1 MTGLESPSHMFDL
14 VGTKWLPAARVAIYA
29 LERFLAAISVT
40 GQRAALVG
48 EEAAMTGRKAVALA
62 GVGAGIFA
70 CWVRPRLPRWGATD
84 EEVTGAYPGAGVVP
98 GGERAA
104 TMAVTIGAPPERVW
118 PWLVQMGWDRGGW
131 YSWDRIIN
139 AGRPSAA
146 EVHPE
151 WQDLAVGSQLRAWS
165 PGGLLAPGEV
175 AALEPDRFLDLHK
188 LTDLRGRGL
197 DRRQARPP
205 AHMEGLW
212 GFRLNE
218 LPGGHSRLIIGGY
231 QAIRP
236 RWLERIVFGWSH
248 VLVVWIMQARMLAVL
263 KRNVERA
270 TARTAPVLAPAP
282 AKRR

>member
-1 MTGLESPSHMFDL
+1 MFDL
-14 VGTKWLPAARVAIYA
+14 VCTRWSPAARIAFYA

-40 GQRAALVG
+40 GQRAALAG

-70 CWVRPRLPRWGATD
+70 CWVRPRLLRWGATD
-84 EEVTGAYPGAGVVP
+84 EEVSGAYPGAGFVP

-104 TMAVTIGAPPERVW
+104 TMAITIDAPPERVW

-131 YSWDRIIN
+131 YSWDRIDN

-151 WQDLAVGSQLRAWS
+151 WQDLAVGDQLRARVTRR
-165 PGGLLAPGEV
+165 PAGPVGGRRTRTGQVPRPAQT
-175 AALEPDRFLDLHK
+175 DRS
-188 LTDLRGRGL
+188 
-197 DRRQARPP
+197 ARPRPGP
-205 AHMEGLW
+205 AAATAVGIHGRPV

-218 LPGGHSRLIIGGY
+218 LPGGRSRLVIGGY

-236 RWLERIVFGWSH
+236 RWLERFVSGWSN

-263 KRNVERA
+263 KRAVERA
-270 TARTAPVLAPAP
+270 AARAAPVLAPVP